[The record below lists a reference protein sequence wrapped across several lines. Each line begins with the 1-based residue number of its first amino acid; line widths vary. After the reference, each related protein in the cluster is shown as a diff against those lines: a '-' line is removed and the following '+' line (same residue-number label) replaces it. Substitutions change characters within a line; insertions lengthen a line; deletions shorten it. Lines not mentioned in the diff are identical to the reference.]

1 MNTRIENARTATD
14 RTSET
19 RQETEKYVYEEP
31 DALSIPEM
39 VKNRFHSDGMV
50 LRWLRITLSGQ
61 DDYQNIGKHM
71 SEGWEFVLPEEV
83 PEMATSSLVREEG
96 RYKGT
101 VSRGD
106 VALAKLPKYKADARQ
121 EHFRKKSQNLMAAV
135 NSQLENASDSK
146 MPITNS
152 SKSSVIR
159 GRQPSFQE

>member
-31 DALSIPEM
+31 DALNIPDM
-39 VKNRFHSDGMV
+39 VKNRFHSEGMV

-71 SEGWEFVLPEEV
+71 AEGWEFVSPEEV

-106 VALAKLPKYKADARQ
+106 VALAKLPTYKADARQ
-121 EHFRKKSQNLMAAV
+121 EHFRLKSQNLMHAV
-135 NSQLENASDSK
+135 NSQLENSSDSK
-146 MPITNS
+146 MPITNN
-152 SKSSVIR
+152 SKSSVTR

>member
-31 DALSIPEM
+31 DALHISDAITT
-39 VKNRFHSDGMV
+39 RFHDNGLV

-106 VALAKLPKYKADARQ
+106 VALAKLPTYKADART
-121 EHFRKKSQNLMAAV
+121 EYFRLKSQNLMAAV

>member
-1 MNTRIENARTATD
+1 MNTRIENARMATD

-19 RQETEKYVYEEP
+19 RQETESYVYEEP
-31 DALSIPEM
+31 DALNIPES
-39 VKNRFHSDGMV
+39 VTNRFHSEGMV

-71 SEGWEFVLPEEV
+71 TEGWEFVLPEEV

-106 VALAKLPKYKADARQ
+106 VALAKLPTYKANARQ
-121 EHFRKKSQNLMAAV
+121 EHFRKKSQNLMTAV

-152 SKSSVIR
+152 SKSSVIK